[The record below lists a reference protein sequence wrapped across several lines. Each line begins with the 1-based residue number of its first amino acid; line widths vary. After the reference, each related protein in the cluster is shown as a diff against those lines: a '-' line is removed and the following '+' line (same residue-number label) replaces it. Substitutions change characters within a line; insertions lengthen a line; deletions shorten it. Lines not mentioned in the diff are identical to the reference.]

1 MSIQLFRRFVIN
13 MVSFVFYY
21 SGLFWIF
28 SKILVR
34 KNLFVFNY
42 HSFNTFVNDH
52 LRIGSLF
59 SYAYGENFERQ
70 IQFLSRHF
78 NKLESLDLQSESFL
92 KQNYLLTF
100 DDGYKDNFDIALP
113 ILKKYS
119 VPAIFFITTSVI
131 GTDNLLW
138 YDRVRLYY
146 ERNRKKE
153 ILGALRTKT
162 QCRKSIQELREKDY
176 EEFLEIV
183 KTYNNNPPEIS
194 RLMMNWK
201 EAREIFDSGIMIGSH
216 SHTHPV
222 LGKMERY
229 QQMRDIQNSIE
240 FIKNKLDFSPF
251 TFSYPEGLSETFN
264 RDTIDILKTSGIKY
278 AFTTMNGINTQR
290 THPYYLKR
298 IGVNPKDSIPI
309 LAFKIIRAACDDIR
323 NSQRLEELRASIK
336 QYGMLNSISRITK
349 KTAVLFGLDIQTY
362 YILYRDLVG
371 EIKLFDLPKGAL
383 IKSLSFTDF
392 KESKFYFLYPQSKRE
407 LYKKR
412 FADKKYHAF
421 GMKINGELVYITWIT
436 TDFIK
441 IDKIG
446 YTKRLKKGEGALMDS
461 YTLSEARGLGI
472 HRYMN
477 GYRLKRLREIGA
489 HKVYVAFMA
498 ENVPALKTQVRH
510 NFKQGEKITR
520 IKWGK
525 LEKYM
530 QKNVTF

>member
-1 MSIQLFRRFVIN
+1 MRLVIN
-13 MVSFVFYY
+13 GISFVFYY

-42 HSFNTFVNDH
+42 HCFNTFVNDQ

-59 SYAYGENFERQ
+59 SYSYRENFERQ

-78 NKLESLDLQSESFL
+78 NKLKSLDLQNESFL
-92 KQNYLLTF
+92 KKTYLLTF

-113 ILKKYS
+113 ILKEYS
-119 VPAIFFITTSVI
+119 VPSIFFITTSVI
-131 GTDNLLW
+131 GTHNLLW

-146 ERNRKKE
+146 ERNRKKG
-153 ILGALRTKT
+153 ILGSIRTKT
-162 QCRKSIQELREKDY
+162 QCRKSIQELKEKDY

-183 KTYNNNPPEIS
+183 KTYNNNSPEIS
-194 RLMMNWK
+194 RVMMNW
-201 EAREIFDSGIMIGSH
+201 EEVREVFDSGIIIGAH

-229 QQMRDIQNSIE
+229 QQMREIQNSVELIR
-240 FIKNKLDFSPF
+240 NKLDFSPF
-251 TFSYPEGLSETFN
+251 AFAYPEGQSETFN
-264 RDTIDILKTSGIKY
+264 NDTIDILRDSGIKF
-278 AFTTMNGINTQR
+278 AFTTWNGINTQR

-309 LAFKIIRAACDDIR
+309 LACKIIRAAFDNIR
-323 NSQRLEELRASIK
+323 NSQRLKHLRASIK
-336 QYGMLNSISRITK
+336 QYGLLNSICRIMK
-349 KTAVLFGLDIQTY
+349 KIACLFGLNIHTY
-362 YILYRDLVG
+362 YILYRDLKN
-371 EIKLFDLPKGAL
+371 EINLFDLPEGAQ
-383 IKSLSFTDF
+383 IKDLSFDDF
-392 KESKFYFLYPQSKRE
+392 KESKFYLLYPQSKRE

-412 FADKKYHAF
+412 FADNKYQAF
-421 GMKINGELVYITWIT
+421 GMKINGDLVYMTWIA

-446 YTKRLKKGEGALMDS
+446 YIKRLKKGEGVLMDS
-461 YTLSEARGLGI
+461 FTLSEARGLGI

-477 GYRLKRLREIGA
+477 GYRLKKLKEIAA
-489 HKVYVAFMA
+489 HRVYVAFMA

-510 NFKQGEKITR
+510 NFKQGEKITQ

-530 QKNVTF
+530 KKNVTF